1 MRKQDELDNKESSG
15 LFLGSEPMTGVRYR
29 SAAQD
34 DDKTDKLGDGGDDD
48 DSTDSDGT
56 DSDMVDGDDSDSG
69 DSDGKD

>member
-15 LFLGSEPMTGVRYR
+15 LFLGSEPMPNVRYR

-34 DDKTDKLGDGGDDD
+34 DDRTDTLGDSGGDE

-56 DSDMVDGDDSDSG
+56 DSDMVDGDESDSG